1 MKMLSR
7 FLAAAALAAIVAAPA
22 LAALDKYKDWDKAP
36 EFLYF
41 GTDDEKASFKKLASD
56 DEAVQFIALFWAR
69 RDPDLKTPQ
78 NEFKDRIE
86 ALVKLA
92 DERFGFRGRRGSL
105 TERGKVLIVLGP
117 PKQIV
122 PREISSSA
130 GVEKGGEVSLP
141 GAKTIQY
148 TFVYEEDRI
157 PAFAGVKKLEIVIE
171 NDAARGAETL
181 MKASQFA
188 ALQKKAV
195 EAALVNPALKAPP
208 VYMTREQYEAQQKAA
223 AEAAKGPVLTPAIR
237 TALEAAIAKPP
248 AGPLVVMPIAF
259 RDGSTRLMLQV
270 AVPAA
275 TLTAPETTKLALL
288 ARDKEGNDAVRL
300 EEAAGLA
307 KSRNDLF
314 ANRAIALGAG
324 DYDVAVA
331 LVDAPGAVIAV
342 GHRTATMG
350 PIPTEFASSGLFVA
364 NDDLPGDPRKVDEAY
379 TYSGRRFVA
388 PPEAKFN
395 VKDEL
400 SYAIRIYNP
409 PVDPVTKTTFIKRSL
424 RIKPKGGSAIEVP
437 GGEEKPTPVPE
448 FKDSGTLILDLA
460 GVIVDENVGDYFRP
474 GEYELRITVV
484 DQASGK
490 KLEASAPFTLT
501 AAPKPPTPA
510 APLPPRYGTQQY
522 PKK

>member
-1 MKMLSR
+1 MKTLHR
-7 FLAAAALAAIVAAPA
+7 FLAAAALTAIVAAPA

-36 EFLYF
+36 EFVYF
-41 GTDDEKASFKKLASD
+41 ATDDEKAAFKKLASD

-78 NEFKDRIE
+78 NEFKDRVE

-92 DERFGFRGRRGSL
+92 DERFGLRGRRGSL

-130 GVEKGGEVSLP
+130 GVEKGGEMNIP

-157 PAFAGVKKLEIVIE
+157 PAFAGAKKLEIVVE
-171 NDAARGAETL
+171 NDQARGTETL
-181 MKASQFA
+181 MKANQFA
-188 ALQKKAV
+188 ALQKKAI

-208 VYMTREQYEAQQKAA
+208 VYLTREQYEAQQKAA

-237 TALEAAIAKPP
+237 TALEAALAKPP
-248 AGPLVVMPIAF
+248 AGPLVAMPIAF
-259 RDGSTRLMLQV
+259 RDGSTRVMLQV

-275 TLTAPETTKLALL
+275 AVAAPETTKLALL
-288 ARDKEGNDAVRL
+288 ALDKEGHDALRL

-314 ANRAIALGAG
+314 ADRAAALGAG
-324 DYDVAVA
+324 VYEVAVA
-331 LVDAPGAVIAV
+331 LVDASGAVIAV
-342 GHRTATMG
+342 GHRTVTVG
-350 PIPTEFASSGLFVA
+350 PIPTEFAASGLFLA
-364 NDDLPGDPRKVDEAY
+364 NDDLPADPKKVEEAF
-379 TYSGRRFVA
+379 TFSGRRFVA
-388 PPEAKFN
+388 PPESKFD

-424 RIKPKGGSAIEVP
+424 RIKPKNGSAVEVP
-437 GGEEKPTPVPE
+437 GGEEKPTPVPD
-448 FKDSGTLILDLA
+448 FKDAGTLILDLA

-474 GEYELRITVV
+474 GESELRITVV

-501 AAPKPPTPA
+501 GTPKAAPPA
-510 APLPPRYGTQQY
+510 G